1 MASVSDQLI
10 ETLSRTGVEF
20 EPVSTVGGSSGF
32 RAKEFERGKGFQ
44 FEILESSIQ
53 HIVIFSI
60 ERFAAD
66 LAQLMHS
73 QVIKEI
79 LSLDSPKF
87 QSILASSL
95 TIRVNGASVPD
106 LKSAL
111 QITTWRNLSLMVT
124 VDKPTQERELKEK
137 LDSLLTMVL
146 LVLPYEDEAEE
157 DLSESEFSIE
167 GGKRSGIF
175 NSYERSSKNR
185 RICLAVHGFSC
196 KTCGV
201 SLGEKYGELGEDF
214 IHVHHTTPVSQMGEP
229 RPVNPYTELIPVC
242 PNCHYMMH
250 RKDPPVTPEELIRQI
265 RQEPT
270 DLSAD

>member
-1 MASVSDQLI
+1 MKSVSDQVFDI
-10 ETLSRTGVEF
+10 LSRTGVEF
-20 EPVSTVGGSSGF
+20 EPVKTVGSSSGF

-66 LAQLMHS
+66 LARLMHA
-73 QVIKEI
+73 QVSKEI
-79 LSLDSPKF
+79 LTLDSPKF

-95 TIRVNGASVPD
+95 TIRVNGVSIPD

-111 QITTWRNLSLMVT
+111 KISPWRNLSLMVT
-124 VDKPTQERELKEK
+124 VDKPAQENELAEK

-146 LVLPYEDEAEE
+146 LVLPFEDETEE
-157 DLSESEFSIE
+157 DVPEIEFSIE
-167 GGKRSGIF
+167 GGKKSGIF
-175 NSYERSSKNR
+175 NFYERSKKNR

-201 SLGEKYGELGEDF
+201 SLGEKYGDLGQDF
-214 IHVHHTTPVSQMGEP
+214 IHVHHTTPVSQMREP

-250 RKDPPVTPEELIRQI
+250 RKDPPVSPEELIRQI
-265 RQEPT
+265 RQEST
-270 DLSAD
+270 DLRSD